1 MRKEGRLVIMN
12 QNSKKVFKDS
22 YETVGMYRTY
32 FHLGYFYSHLSKRED
47 LSCKSE
53 NIVMEV
59 DTNKY
64 TLTEDVIKSSLAD
77 IYKRPK
83 SHDVFSHLILNN
95 SIRGITMALFEALND
110 EEIKK
115 LFLEHIFRND
125 EEAYDT
131 FDGAVRF
138 MRNTFSHN
146 IRDRIEL
153 RKEDSEQ
160 QVEYIRRKKGKST
173 LNFVFNY
180 AKSSI
185 PTDRENYIVK
195 IDIDFNQIKDG
206 SVYTDIISTYQTLLF
221 IELCYNCMWYLN
233 DKLG

>member
-1 MRKEGRLVIMN
+1 MIMN

-22 YETVGMYRTY
+22 YETIVMYHTY
-32 FHLGYFYSHLSKRED
+32 FHLGYFYAHLSKRED
-47 LSCKSE
+47 LSRKSE

-64 TLTEDVIKSSLAD
+64 MLREDVIKSRLAD
-77 IYKRPK
+77 LYKRPK
-83 SHDVFSHLILNN
+83 SHDVFSYLILNN
-95 SIRGITMALFEALND
+95 SIRGITMALFGALND
-110 EEIKK
+110 KEIKK
-115 LFLEHIFRND
+115 SFLEHIFRND

-131 FDGAVRF
+131 FDGVVRF

-153 RKEDSEQ
+153 RKEDSRR
-160 QVEYIRRKKGKST
+160 QVRYIRKKKGKST
-173 LNFVFNY
+173 LNFAFNY
-180 AKSSI
+180 AKSPI
-185 PTDRENYIVK
+185 PTDMENYIVK

-233 DKLG
+233 DKLGGTIA

>member
-1 MRKEGRLVIMN
+1 MIMN
-12 QNSKKVFKDS
+12 QNSKKVFEDS
-22 YETVGMYRTY
+22 HETIVMYYTY
-32 FHLGYFYSHLSKRED
+32 LHLGYFYSQLSKHED
-47 LSCKSE
+47 LSRKSR
-53 NIVMEV
+53 NILIGR

-64 TLTEDVIKSSLAD
+64 LLREDIIKSSLAD
-77 IYKRPK
+77 MCKKPQ
-83 SHDVFSHLILNN
+83 SSDVFSHLILNN
-95 SIRGITMALFEALND
+95 SIRGITMSLFEALKD
-110 EEIKK
+110 KEIKK
-115 LFLEHIFRND
+115 LFLEHIFRNNK
-125 EEAYDT
+125 EAYDT
-131 FDGAVRF
+131 FDGVVRF
-138 MRNTFSHN
+138 IRNTFSHN

-153 RKEDSEQ
+153 RKKDYEKQ
-160 QVEYIRRKKGKST
+160 MNHLRKRGKST